1 MHALRTA
8 TVCPKDNDKVFNL
21 PRNSEPH
28 RHDDAIISVRHSR
41 REASLLPLIYI
52 SLHQHRPLRL
62 QNHSFIKAGLAAFVL
77 VQLKFTK
84 CSFVTHSLGSFSP
97 PLSSL

>member
-1 MHALRTA
+1 MHAPRTA

-28 RHDDAIISVRHSR
+28 SHDDAIISVRHSR
-41 REASLLPLIYI
+41 RGASLLPLIYI

-62 QNHSFIKAGLAAFVL
+62 QKSFIYKSRARCF
-77 VQLKFTK
+77 
-84 CSFVTHSLGSFSP
+84 CSCSTEMDQMYFWHTFP
-97 PLSSL
+97 W